1 MPLELLAHIVS
12 HLKALIRYIFEP
24 RGQGYGSTFSICQAL
39 LKNAI
44 LLHIEATVRIFFG
57 PTVPIFSTRDCC
69 IKNETGPKIC
79 D

>member
-57 PTVPIFSTRDCC
+57 PTVKQAFFRLFNFDECYL
-69 IKNETGPKIC
+69 
-79 D
+79 